1 MWRDLFLTDRF
12 FLFFST
18 VLVLFG
24 LSFPFAFLFY
34 VALALL
40 VVGIALSLVD
50 IGLLFRRQA
59 AVTTRRITSK
69 VLSLSDP
76 NPIHLDIRNKSPFNY
91 QVTVIDEL
99 PIELQIRDFSKR
111 IKIDA
116 GAEQRLTYEIQPLT
130 RGSYRF
136 GHVLLFLETPLG
148 LAQRRV
154 RTAEPMEVPV
164 YPSILQMKELAL
176 KAFDRITHLQGIKKI
191 RRIGHSYEFEQIK
204 NYVRGDDHRSINWK
218 ATSRRNELMVNQY
231 EDERSQQVY
240 ALIDK
245 SRNMRMPF
253 DGLSLMDHAINSALV
268 MANVALQ
275 KHDKAGLITFSDV
288 LGATIK
294 ADRKANQLNR
304 ILQSL
309 YKEEERP
316 LEANFELLYQAS
328 RKLIKGRSL
337 LLLYTNFESMFA
349 LERALPV
356 LRRVNRFH
364 LLVVIFFKNTE
375 IEQFAYQSV
384 DSLEGIYMQTTA
396 QKFVAEKQ
404 AMAQKLQQYG
414 IQTVLTRP
422 DELSVNTI
430 NKYLELKS
438 RGLI

>member
-1 MWRDLFLTDRF
+1 
-12 FLFFST
+12 
-18 VLVLFG
+18 
-24 LSFPFAFLFY
+24 
-34 VALALL
+34 
-40 VVGIALSLVD
+40 
-50 IGLLFRRQA
+50 
-59 AVTTRRITSK
+59 
-69 VLSLSDP
+69 
-76 NPIHLDIRNKSPFNY
+76 
-91 QVTVIDEL
+91 
-99 PIELQIRDFSKR
+99 
-111 IKIDA
+111 
-116 GAEQRLTYEIQPLT
+116 
-130 RGSYRF
+130 
-136 GHVLLFLETPLG
+136 
-148 LAQRRV
+148 
-154 RTAEPMEVPV
+154 
-164 YPSILQMKELAL
+164 
-176 KAFDRITHLQGIKKI
+176 
-191 RRIGHSYEFEQIK
+191 
-204 NYVRGDDHRSINWK
+204 
-218 ATSRRNELMVNQY
+218 
-231 EDERSQQVY
+231 
-240 ALIDK
+240 
-245 SRNMRMPF
+245 MRMPF